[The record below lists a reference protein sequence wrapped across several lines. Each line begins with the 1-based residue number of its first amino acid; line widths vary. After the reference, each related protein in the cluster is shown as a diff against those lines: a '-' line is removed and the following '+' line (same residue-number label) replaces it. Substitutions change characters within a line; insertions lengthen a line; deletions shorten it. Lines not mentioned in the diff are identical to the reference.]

1 MTFNLVT
8 AFGLLAIAW
17 GALETGSN
25 LLALAQGAD
34 APLRHVSRLVLPLLW
49 LAGGIGIYRRK
60 ELGRRLVVALLALSA
75 VINVV
80 LAVYSVYMVA
90 VALRTPGDWAELDQ
104 IVQPARTAAVAAAVT
119 GLIGAVICGWLFRRF
134 QSADVR
140 REFA

>member
-1 MTFNLVT
+1 MNINLVT
-8 AFGLLAIAW
+8 WFGLLAIAW
-17 GALETGSN
+17 GTLETGSN

-60 ELGRRLVVALLALSA
+60 EQGRKLVVVLLALSA

-80 LAVYSVYMVA
+80 LAVYSIYMVTM
-90 VALRTPGDWAELDQ
+90 ALRTTGDWAELEQ
-104 IVQPARTAAVAAAVT
+104 TVQPVRTAAVAAGVAS
-119 GLIGAVICGWLFRRF
+119 LLGAVICGWLFRRF
-134 QSADVR
+134 QSADIR